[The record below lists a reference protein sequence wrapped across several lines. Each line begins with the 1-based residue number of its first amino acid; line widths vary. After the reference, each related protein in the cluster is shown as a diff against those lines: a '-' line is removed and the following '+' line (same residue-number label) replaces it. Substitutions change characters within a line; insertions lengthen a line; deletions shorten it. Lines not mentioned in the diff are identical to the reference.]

1 MSLSRRWL
9 TTSPTRTK
17 YVSLGW
23 GSLTLGGIRPLAS
36 SVGAGGYGVTDMSE
50 TYCHLCDADP
60 CYCGQHG
67 QVAYVQHKTFERGAP
82 KGMDAAVREFVL
94 SSHEAGVR
102 ENWTGWLNRIVE
114 QFGEEDAP
122 RPVWNRVS
130 NDLQREWLLISHPAH
145 DGPMMPPASY
155 PDVRRLSLP
164 DAIAEVERL
173 IDSGGWAA
181 GEKGLRLWQVVERIG
196 DVLYISIYE
205 ALHDMNGRN
214 RRVTTM
220 SPGGN
225 PSQFWYVRSELPT
238 SGAS

>member
-1 MSLSRRWL
+1 M
-9 TTSPTRTK
+9 
-17 YVSLGW
+17 
-23 GSLTLGGIRPLAS
+23 
-36 SVGAGGYGVTDMSE
+36 
-50 TYCHLCDADP
+50 
-60 CYCGQHG
+60 
-67 QVAYVQHKTFERGAP
+67 
-82 KGMDAAVREFVL
+82 REFVL

-114 QFGEEDAP
+114 HFGEEDAP

-155 PDVRRLSLP
+155 PEVRRLSLP

-173 IDSGGWAA
+173 IDSGGWAV

-214 RRVTTM
+214 HRVTTV

-225 PSQFWYVRSELPT
+225 PSQFWYVRPELST
-238 SGAS
+238 SGAA